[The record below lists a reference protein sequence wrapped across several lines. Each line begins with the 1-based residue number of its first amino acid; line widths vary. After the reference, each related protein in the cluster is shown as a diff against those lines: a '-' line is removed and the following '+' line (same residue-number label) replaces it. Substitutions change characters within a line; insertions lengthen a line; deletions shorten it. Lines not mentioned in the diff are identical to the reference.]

1 MSKILIENYR
11 GFDIEF
17 ETSNEKFQCVCT
29 EEDTKESN
37 SFAAVKKFI
46 DDYKKSNQD
55 FKPFWIEP
63 IPDDGWTRKT
73 LKVIG
78 IRKDGRFVAE
88 NEKGEK
94 EQVSDSDLSH
104 YMLLKDEN
112 LMYSEELK
120 VQKEKQ
126 EAQRLENNQI
136 IKDIIAKM
144 NIVNLKDYKKELLS

>member
-1 MSKILIENYR
+1 M
-11 GFDIEF
+11 
-17 ETSNEKFQCVCT
+17 CT